1 MMPLFQQRMLFALV
15 LSLLIVDLPLSQ
27 AQTID
32 NLKAGM
38 VKITVTVAGQHQVGT
53 GFIVKIEDDTAYF
66 VTASHVVERSIIQ
79 ADRVVPS
86 HRGKS

>member
-1 MMPLFQQRMLFALV
+1 MTPLFHQRILLAPV
-15 LSLLIVDLPLSQ
+15 LSLLIVDLHLSQ
-27 AQTID
+27 AQTLD

-38 VKITVTVAGQHQVGT
+38 VKITVTAGQHRVGM